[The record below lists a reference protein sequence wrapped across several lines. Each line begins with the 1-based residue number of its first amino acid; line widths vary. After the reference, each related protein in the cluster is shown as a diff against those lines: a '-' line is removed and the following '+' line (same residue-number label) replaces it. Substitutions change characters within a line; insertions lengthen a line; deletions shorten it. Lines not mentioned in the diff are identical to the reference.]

1 MINLVVVLAIVL
13 SVIAGFKTKYN
24 IGLFAMGFAYFIGCF
39 GLSLKTSEVIAL
51 WPISTFF
58 VIFSVGL
65 FYNFAI
71 VNGTM
76 DKMAGYMLYAT
87 RNFPD
92 FLPLIIYLASA
103 FVAAL
108 GAGFFTVMAVFCP
121 LTLLLCEK
129 SGQNK
134 LICAMA
140 VNWGALSGANLMTSG
155 SGVVFQGLMIEAGYE
170 EQAFK
175 YGIPIFL
182 VTLIYPIVIL
192 LAYILFNRLAG
203 KKTVEHLDVPQP
215 DSFDDKQKKTLVLIG
230 ITMFVV
236 LLFPVLHIL
245 LPENALIANIN
256 SHIDIGLVCIVMSVI
271 ALFMKL
277 GNQKDVIDRI
287 PWNTIIMICGVG
299 MLIKVAIKA
308 GFVDIVGQWVGSN
321 IPVFWLPVAFAV
333 VGAVMSSFSSTLSVV
348 APALFPVVASMCAA
362 NPALNPAILFACVV
376 CGAQSSNISPF
387 SSGGSLIQG
396 SCTTDKERD
405 WLFIR
410 QICIGLPVCI
420 ISAAVSC
427 LIMSLI
433 IG

>member
-121 LTLLLCEK
+121 LTLLICEK

-155 SGVVFQGLMIEAGYE
+155 SWRCLPGL
-170 EQAFK
+170 
-175 YGIPIFL
+175 
-182 VTLIYPIVIL
+182 
-192 LAYILFNRLAG
+192 N
-203 KKTVEHLDVPQP
+203 
-215 DSFDDKQKKTLVLIG
+215 
-230 ITMFVV
+230 
-236 LLFPVLHIL
+236 
-245 LPENALIANIN
+245 
-256 SHIDIGLVCIVMSVI
+256 
-271 ALFMKL
+271 
-277 GNQKDVIDRI
+277 DRSR
-287 PWNTIIMICGVG
+287 V
-299 MLIKVAIKA
+299 
-308 GFVDIVGQWVGSN
+308 
-321 IPVFWLPVAFAV
+321 
-333 VGAVMSSFSSTLSVV
+333 
-348 APALFPVVASMCAA
+348 
-362 NPALNPAILFACVV
+362 
-376 CGAQSSNISPF
+376 
-387 SSGGSLIQG
+387 
-396 SCTTDKERD
+396 
-405 WLFIR
+405 
-410 QICIGLPVCI
+410 
-420 ISAAVSC
+420 
-427 LIMSLI
+427 
-433 IG
+433 